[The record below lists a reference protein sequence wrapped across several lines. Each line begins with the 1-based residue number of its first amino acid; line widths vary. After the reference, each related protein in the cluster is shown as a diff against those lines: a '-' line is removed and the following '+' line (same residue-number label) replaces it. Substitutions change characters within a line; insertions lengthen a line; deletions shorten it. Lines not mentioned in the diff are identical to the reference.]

1 MRFLTESEHVHRAES
16 RTSDCNCAIP
26 YRVNMYIGLNL
37 ELVTVTVRF
46 LTESEHVHRAESSTS
61 NCNCAIPYRV

>member
-1 MRFLTESEHVHRAES
+1 
-16 RTSDCNCAIP
+16 
-26 YRVNMYIGLNL
+26 MYIGLNK

-46 LTESEHVHRAESSTS
+46 LTESEHVRRAESRTS